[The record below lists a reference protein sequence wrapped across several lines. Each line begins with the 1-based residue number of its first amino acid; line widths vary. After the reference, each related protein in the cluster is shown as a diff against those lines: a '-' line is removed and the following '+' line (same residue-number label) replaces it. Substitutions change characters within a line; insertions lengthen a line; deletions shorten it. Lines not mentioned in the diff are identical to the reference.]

1 MQESLVDILARLES
15 EVKELKAKVL
25 TLESK
30 KVKPFDDDIKELKAK
45 VLTLESKKT
54 IPVVLDV
61 KKDIID
67 VVTVGFITELYK
79 RGK

>member
-1 MQESLVDILARLES
+1 MQESLVNILARLES
-15 EVKELKAKVL
+15 EV
-25 TLESK
+25 
-30 KVKPFDDDIKELKAK
+30 KELKAK